1 MKKHNYREALQNRT
15 IKPSSGSWDKLNTK
29 LNEDENK
36 KTGRNW
42 LFFKIASVI
51 LILISVGFYFFE
63 EADDMINAPIIV
75 SPTFKEKLNTAPE
88 NNDNNVIQTE
98 IAVTPERSTIKKQ
111 PVYDPNK
118 AVSNTVKVDFSEP
131 MDIRSNSSN
140 KVTELAVLDSVTE
153 VILITE
159 VLNSDEEFIDEE
171 VEKLLNESKIKLIV
185 NGQISSKKVVDANVL
200 LNSVEEDLYKDLKQ
214 KLIEKIANK
223 LKNPKEVIT
232 SREN

>member
-1 MKKHNYREALQNRT
+1 MKQHNYRETLQNRT
-15 IKPSSGSWDKLNTK
+15 IKPSSGSWEKLNTK
-29 LNEDENK
+29 LTEHENK

-42 LFFKIASVI
+42 LFFKVASVI
-51 LILISVGFYFFE
+51 LIFISVGFYFLE
-63 EADDMINAPIIV
+63 ETDDMINSPIIV
-75 SPTFKEKLNTAPE
+75 SPTLKEKLNTAPE
-88 NNDNNVIQTE
+88 NNNVIQTE
-98 IAVTPERSTIKKQ
+98 IAATPGASTIIKE
-111 PVYDPNK
+111 PIYGPNK
-118 AVSNTVKVDFSEP
+118 VASNTVKIDFTEP
-131 MDIRSNSSN
+131 MAKKSNSSN
-140 KVTELAVLDSVTE
+140 KVNELGVLDSVTE

-159 VLNSDEEFIDEE
+159 DLNSDEQFIDEE

>member
-1 MKKHNYREALQNRT
+1 MKQHNYREALQNRK
-15 IKPSSGSWDKLNTK
+15 IKPSSDSWEKLNTK
-29 LNEDENK
+29 LTEYENK
-36 KTGRNW
+36 ETGRNW
-42 LFFKIASVI
+42 LFFKVASII
-51 LILISVGFYFFE
+51 LIFISVGFYFLE
-63 EADDMINAPIIV
+63 ETDDMIKSPTIV
-75 SPTFKEKLNTAPE
+75 SPTLKEKLNTAPE
-88 NNDNNVIQTE
+88 NNNIIQTE
-98 IAVTPERSTIKKQ
+98 IAVTPGASTIKKQ
-111 PVYDPNK
+111 PIYEPNK
-118 AVSNTVKVDFSEP
+118 VASNTVKVDFTEP
-131 MDIRSNSSN
+131 MDKKSNSSN
-140 KVTELAVLDSVTE
+140 KVNELGVLDSVTE

-159 VLNSDEEFIDEE
+159 DLNSDEQFIDEE

>member
-15 IKPSSGSWDKLNTK
+15 IKPSSGSWEKLNAK

-36 KTGRNW
+36 ETGRNW
-42 LFFKIASVI
+42 LFFKVASVI
-51 LILISVGFYFFE
+51 LIFISVGFYFFE

-75 SPTFKEKLNTAPE
+75 SPTFKEKLTTAPE
-88 NNDNNVIQTE
+88 NNNVIQTE
-98 IAVTPERSTIKKQ
+98 IADTPEESTINKQ
-111 PVYDPNK
+111 PVYDPIK
-118 AVSNTVKVDFSEP
+118 VASSTVKVDFSEP
-131 MDIRSNSSN
+131 MDIRSNSSE

-153 VILITE
+153 VILITD
-159 VLNSDEEFIDEE
+159 VLNSDQEFIDEE

>member
-1 MKKHNYREALQNRT
+1 MKKHNYREALQNRA
-15 IKPSSGSWDKLNTK
+15 IKPSSGSWEKLNTK
-29 LNEDENK
+29 LTEGENK
-36 KTGRNW
+36 ETGRNW
-42 LFFKIASVI
+42 LFFKVASVI
-51 LILISVGFYFFE
+51 LIFISVGFYFFE

-75 SPTFKEKLNTAPE
+75 SPTLKEKLTTAPE
-88 NNDNNVIQTE
+88 NNNVIQTE
-98 IAVTPERSTIKKQ
+98 IAVTPEESTIKKQ
-111 PVYDPNK
+111 PVYDPIK
-118 AVSNTVKVDFSEP
+118 VASSTVKVDFSEP
-131 MDIRSNSSN
+131 MDIRSNSS
-140 KVTELAVLDSVTE
+140 KKITELAVLDSVTE
-153 VILITE
+153 VILITD

-171 VEKLLNESKIKLIV
+171 IEKLLNESKIKLIV

>member
-1 MKKHNYREALQNRT
+1 MKQHNYRETLQNRT
-15 IKPSSGSWDKLNTK
+15 IKPSSGSWEKLNTK
-29 LNEDENK
+29 LTEHENK

-42 LFFKIASVI
+42 LFFKVASVI
-51 LILISVGFYFFE
+51 LIFISVGFYFLE
-63 EADDMINAPIIV
+63 ETDDMINSPIIV
-75 SPTFKEKLNTAPE
+75 SPTLKEKLNTAPE
-88 NNDNNVIQTE
+88 NNNVIQTE
-98 IAVTPERSTIKKQ
+98 IAVTPGASTIIKE
-111 PVYDPNK
+111 PIYEPNK
-118 AVSNTVKVDFSEP
+118 VASNTVKIDFTEP
-131 MDIRSNSSN
+131 MDKKSNSSN
-140 KVTELAVLDSVTE
+140 KVNELGVLDSVTE

-159 VLNSDEEFIDEE
+159 HLNSDEQFIDEE

-223 LKNPKEVIT
+223 LKNPKEVIS

>member
-1 MKKHNYREALQNRT
+1 MKQHNYRETLQNRT
-15 IKPSSGSWDKLNTK
+15 IKPSSGSWEKLNTK
-29 LNEDENK
+29 LTEHENK

-42 LFFKIASVI
+42 LFFKVASVI
-51 LILISVGFYFFE
+51 LIFISVGFYFLE
-63 EADDMINAPIIV
+63 ETDDMIKSPIIV
-75 SPTFKEKLNTAPE
+75 SPTLKEKLNTAPE
-88 NNDNNVIQTE
+88 NNNVIQTE
-98 IAVTPERSTIKKQ
+98 IAVTPGASTIIKE
-111 PVYDPNK
+111 PIYEPNK
-118 AVSNTVKVDFSEP
+118 VASNTVKIDFTEP
-131 MDIRSNSSN
+131 MDKKSNSSN
-140 KVTELAVLDSVTE
+140 KVNELGVLDSVTE

-159 VLNSDEEFIDEE
+159 HLNSDEQFIDEE

-223 LKNPKEVIT
+223 LKNPKEVIS

>member
-1 MKKHNYREALQNRT
+1 MKQHNYRETLQNRT
-15 IKPSSGSWDKLNTK
+15 IKPSSGSWEKLNTK
-29 LNEDENK
+29 LTEHENK

-42 LFFKIASVI
+42 LFFKVASVI
-51 LILISVGFYFFE
+51 LIFISVGFYFLE
-63 EADDMINAPIIV
+63 ETDDMINSPIIV
-75 SPTFKEKLNTAPE
+75 SPTLKEKLNTAPE
-88 NNDNNVIQTE
+88 NNNVIQTE
-98 IAVTPERSTIKKQ
+98 IAVTPGASTIIKQ
-111 PVYDPNK
+111 PIYEPNK
-118 AVSNTVKVDFSEP
+118 VASNTVKIDFTEP
-131 MDIRSNSSN
+131 MDKKSNSSN
-140 KVTELAVLDSVTE
+140 KVNELGVLDSVTE

-159 VLNSDEEFIDEE
+159 DLNSDEQFIDEE

>member
-1 MKKHNYREALQNRT
+1 MKQHNYRETLQNRT
-15 IKPSSGSWDKLNTK
+15 IKPSSGSWEKLNTK
-29 LNEDENK
+29 LTEHENK

-42 LFFKIASVI
+42 LFFKVASVI
-51 LILISVGFYFFE
+51 LIFISVGFYFLE
-63 EADDMINAPIIV
+63 ETDDMINSPIIV
-75 SPTFKEKLNTAPE
+75 SPTLKEKLNTAPE
-88 NNDNNVIQTE
+88 NNNVIQTE
-98 IAVTPERSTIKKQ
+98 IAVTPGASTIIKE
-111 PVYDPNK
+111 PIHEPNK
-118 AVSNTVKVDFSEP
+118 VASNTVKIDFTEP
-131 MDIRSNSSN
+131 MDKKSNSSN
-140 KVTELAVLDSVTE
+140 KVNQLGVLDSVTE

-159 VLNSDEEFIDEE
+159 HLNSDEQFIDDE

-223 LKNPKEVIT
+223 LKNPKEVIS

>member
-1 MKKHNYREALQNRT
+1 MKQHNYRETLQNRT
-15 IKPSSGSWDKLNTK
+15 IKPSSDSWEKLNTK
-29 LNEDENK
+29 LTEHENK

-42 LFFKIASVI
+42 LFFKVASVI
-51 LILISVGFYFFE
+51 LIFISVGFYFLE
-63 EADDMINAPIIV
+63 ETDDMINSPIIV
-75 SPTFKEKLNTAPE
+75 SPTLKEKLNTAPE
-88 NNDNNVIQTE
+88 NNNVIQTE
-98 IAVTPERSTIKKQ
+98 IAVTPGASTIIKE
-111 PVYDPNK
+111 PIYEPNK
-118 AVSNTVKVDFSEP
+118 VASNTVKIDFTEP
-131 MDIRSNSSN
+131 MDKKSNSSN
-140 KVTELAVLDSVTE
+140 KVNELGVLDSVTE

-159 VLNSDEEFIDEE
+159 HLNSDEQFIDDE

-223 LKNPKEVIT
+223 LKNPKEVIS

>member
-1 MKKHNYREALQNRT
+1 MKQHNYRETLQNRT
-15 IKPSSGSWDKLNTK
+15 IKPSSGSWEKLNTK
-29 LNEDENK
+29 LTEHENK

-42 LFFKIASVI
+42 LFFKVASVI
-51 LILISVGFYFFE
+51 LIFISVGFYFLE
-63 EADDMINAPIIV
+63 ETDDMINSPIIV
-75 SPTFKEKLNTAPE
+75 SPTLKEKLNTVPE
-88 NNDNNVIQTE
+88 NNNVIQTE
-98 IAVTPERSTIKKQ
+98 IAVTPGASTIIKE
-111 PVYDPNK
+111 PIYEPNK
-118 AVSNTVKVDFSEP
+118 AVSNTVKIDFTEP
-131 MDIRSNSSN
+131 MDKKSNSSN
-140 KVTELAVLDSVTE
+140 KVNELAVLDSVTE
-153 VILITE
+153 VILLTE
-159 VLNSDEEFIDEE
+159 VLNSDEQFIDEE